1 MAKFEIKFDVKK
13 LEKELKKQSD
23 RISQEYKNEL
33 FIQNRKESDNTYM
46 NLPKKE
52 EDMLNV
58 FIEKYNTTKNY
69 NVQGNMREFPKY
81 MQYSIRETMNNL
93 KIYGYIANFNNFID
107 GGWDVNLTPDG
118 IDYFEKK
125 GMNDKLFEELAD
137 EDKKLLKK
145 IVELKSNNDI
155 TEYLA
160 NLVDNDDEN
169 EDNRKMIETLKSNG
183 LINIQ
188 WADDTVCNAELTH
201 SGKTFFERKEKYN
214 QRMNKF
220 SNISY
225 NIQANNSE
233 MFFGNIINSNIDIKK
248 ETKDIEEQIDK
259 KCESDVEKIELKE
272 LLEEAQEIIENINDT
287 NKIEK
292 RKNFFNKLVEHFDK
306 HGWFYGEIVNLFGT
320 FLLNKI
326 SGGNINI

>member
-137 EDKKLLKK
+137 EDKKL
-145 IVELKSNNDI
+145 
-155 TEYLA
+155 
-160 NLVDNDDEN
+160 
-169 EDNRKMIETLKSNG
+169 
-183 LINIQ
+183 IQ
-188 WADDTVCNAELTH
+188 
-201 SGKTFFERKEKYN
+201 
-214 QRMNKF
+214 
-220 SNISY
+220 
-225 NIQANNSE
+225 
-233 MFFGNIINSNIDIKK
+233 II
-248 ETKDIEEQIDK
+248 
-259 KCESDVEKIELKE
+259 
-272 LLEEAQEIIENINDT
+272 
-287 NKIEK
+287 
-292 RKNFFNKLVEHFDK
+292 
-306 HGWFYGEIVNLFGT
+306 
-320 FLLNKI
+320 
-326 SGGNINI
+326 